1 MKKSV
6 KLIIIL
12 LLVFFVGVGSVS
24 AISTDKTV
32 EYRRTKTGK
41 ASAAGLIVTNGSSYK
56 KNHSTSMYEITGDGK
71 TFVSYCMDPHKDPA
85 NYYVL
90 GRILGS
96 DGSIGVQAYDMG
108 VLEILKHAYTQINT
122 SYSLQDIVTPE
133 SSPNRYEATLSG
145 DNLYLAASIAIRAFT
160 LGLYGWGG
168 AGRWDSVAYYG
179 VGSAHVNLGISWAAW
194 GGDIAQTIIGVTC
207 GDYSDCTKRFTNLR
221 KSSYNWYKPSYVM
234 SGYSLGNEAYDVI
247 YAAQELFYHAL
258 SAAEEVYANQGIA
271 SSTVKGS
278 VVSTE
283 MDGSR
288 TEDTVQEFHYVNI
301 EISDF
306 SEEAYVNNFNLTCT
320 NCSSSGIT
328 FDYMEYYNEANEWVS
343 LTPDVDISKVLTP
356 GENGLRNGT
365 VRIRV
370 HFTKTVLDE
379 EECEN
384 ATYNITYDYFDPS
397 IEYVGAI
404 LYAKNETDKQRM
416 LIIEKSD
423 GQANSDS
430 ISGTV
435 GCANP
440 VCETELSIPICS
452 DEEDEAISEI
462 HAPEDIKKCIL
473 DNVDDAGNS
482 YNLVEDLG
490 GVSSSN
496 EYCQVFCKED
506 YFDVIDDGI
515 QGGIKLNPQIGSG
528 EVSDEEN
535 VNCGAYFQLT
545 AHVEGKKDCY
555 TSGVNTEDKEINKEK
570 YLEDIIQAQRD
581 MIEAYDDYLNY
592 TQAKAD
598 TGTRDW
604 NCGSTCSG
612 SCGTKQEY
620 ATTVGGTTYTGY
632 EVLNVNEETGEVTGH
647 FVSGKTHYSASTG
660 KSTCSTGS
668 TSCPPC
674 GDDGCSTCCVTTSST
689 CDPGSYSDL
698 GLEGLIQD
706 AIDRMG
712 TAYERYIQIITDYN
726 ACTAGW
732 AIEFPFEQKLSF
744 YYNEYQGDD
753 AYQPYFDLLSKSD
766 LDEESLYYL
775 EAQEDTL
782 EEEYE
787 IEICTGT
794 TTGEYECEDT
804 PFTYEEM
811 NPSIQDYNYASEYG
825 EVYTDRTFTICDANG
840 CDSDTQPISDATF
853 IRKTVKKA
861 QSYITPS
868 VFYQIESNG
877 RVTVRQADYEG
888 SIIRLNKITLEELT
902 NSLPITTLATG
913 GGEFRLMLEDLGEF
927 YTPLSGSADNN
938 GRLIDFG
945 RVDGDNG
952 ENVIPGDNKDS
963 SVAEAVG
970 ESGIEKFSGDY
981 VCYYY
986 SDCRPDDCPNC
997 EFVCEDDDCHWEECP
1012 ECNFDCVGCIINLDE
1027 LQINFKPIST
1037 VTVESADRELGYN
1050 WNVNTTL
1057 AALSLLR
1064 DKAELTI
1071 SEIESENETIYTK
1084 TGDDSALDFSI
1095 RLNGDIIEYLKE
1107 YNASVEDAGGY
1118 ANDSL
1123 ECYAYTDDNGKTYAN
1138 MFCYSEVIDYLVDE
1152 YSDQI
1157 TVDNRT
1163 PEGGRSDNNNSA
1175 NSSGYWSLWEGW
1187 TESEK
1192 INGQYSVIGGP
1203 AWK

>member
-6 KLIIIL
+6 KLIIVL

-41 ASAAGLIVTNGSSYK
+41 ASAAGLIVTNGSNYK

-555 TSGVNTEDKEINKEK
+555 TSGSTDDKSINREQFI
-570 YLEDIIQAQRD
+570 EDIVAAQEM
-581 MIEAYDDYLNY
+581 MIEGYHLVMMADAADADGWQQYSSCSGDCGGCTGEEGWYKSGSFTGIQPGTATEEGYVPIEDRGDSYNIGYSPSCTNY
-592 TQAKAD
+592 
-598 TGTRDW
+598 
-604 NCGSTCSG
+604 CCSG
-612 SCGTKQEY
+612 SCGKECTC
-620 ATTVGGTTYTGY
+620 TPSGT
-632 EVLNVNEETGEVTGH
+632 
-647 FVSGKTHYSASTG
+647 
-660 KSTCSTGS
+660 CRDGS
-668 TSCPPC
+668 TQ
-674 GDDGCSTCCVTTSST
+674 GYVNGEIGRIRD
-689 CDPGSYSDL
+689 
-698 GLEGLIQD
+698 EGLGMIEQGYQD
-706 AIDRMG
+706 YIEAI
-712 TAYERYIQIITDYN
+712 TNFN

>member
-6 KLIIIL
+6 KLIIVL

-555 TSGVNTEDKEINKEK
+555 TSGSTDDKAINREQ
-570 YLEDIIQAQRD
+570 YLEDIIQAQED
-581 MIEAYDDYLNY
+581 MIDAINRYYEADAKANSYEISSSSSSCYDNTIETIVVQWDEYTQYYPLEFVNENGSTDDYTASSGTESFTDSHSHSCCGGRDSETNACLRWCCSTTTTASTKFSQWVTSWRNAR
-592 TQAKAD
+592 TQAKED
-598 TGTRDW
+598 
-604 NCGSTCSG
+604 
-612 SCGTKQEY
+612 
-620 ATTVGGTTYTGY
+620 
-632 EVLNVNEETGEVTGH
+632 
-647 FVSGKTHYSASTG
+647 F
-660 KSTCSTGS
+660 
-668 TSCPPC
+668 
-674 GDDGCSTCCVTTSST
+674 
-689 CDPGSYSDL
+689 
-698 GLEGLIQD
+698 
-706 AIDRMG
+706 DR
-712 TAYERYIQIITDYN
+712 AYERYIQIITDFN

-732 AIEFPFEQKLSF
+732 SIEFPFEQKLSF
-744 YYNEYQGDD
+744 YYNEYQGND

-804 PFTYEEM
+804 PFTSEEM

-825 EVYTDRTFTICDANG
+825 EVYTDRTYVVCSIEGG
-840 CDSDTQPISDATF
+840 CVEDIQPISDATF

>member
-1 MKKSV
+1 MKRSL
-6 KLIIIL
+6 KLLIVI
-12 LLVFFVGVGSVS
+12 LLVFFVGIGSVS
-24 AISTDKTV
+24 AISSDKTI
-32 EYRRTKTGK
+32 EYKRTKTGK
-41 ASAAGLIVTNGSSYK
+41 ANAAGLVVTNGGSYK
-56 KNHSTSMYEITGDGK
+56 KNYSTSMYEVTGDGK
-71 TFVSYCMDPHKDPA
+71 TFISYCMDPHKDA
-85 NYYVL
+85 ATYYVL

-133 SSPNRYEATLSG
+133 SSPNAYQATLTG

-179 VGSAHVNLGISWAAW
+179 VGSAHVNLGVSWSAW
-194 GGDIAQTIIGVTC
+194 GGDIAKTIIGVTC
-207 GDYSDCTKRFTNLR
+207 DGYEDCKTRFTNLR
-221 KSSYNWYKPSYVM
+221 KSSYNWYKTSYVL

-247 YAAQELFYHAL
+247 YGAQELFYHAL
-258 SAAEEVYANQGIA
+258 SAAEKVYANQGIA
-271 SSTVKGS
+271 SSAVKGE

-283 MDGSR
+283 MDGAR
-288 TEDTVQEFHYVNI
+288 TESSIQEFHFINM

-306 SEEAYVNNFNLTCT
+306 SEEAYVKNFNLTCT
-320 NCSSSGIT
+320 DCANSGIT
-328 FDYMEYYNEANEWVS
+328 YDYMEYYNEANEWVS
-343 LTPDVDISKVLTP
+343 LTPDVDISKVLKAD
-356 GENGLRNGT
+356 EKGLRNGT

-379 EECEN
+379 DDCKN
-384 ATYNITYDYFDPS
+384 ASYNITYDYFDPT

-423 GQANSDS
+423 GQADNDN
-430 ISGTV
+430 IPGTV

-440 VCETELSIPICS
+440 VCETEISIPICS

-473 DNVDDAGNS
+473 DNVDDAGNN

-490 GVSSSN
+490 GVSSDN
-496 EYCQVFCKED
+496 EYCQIFCKED
-506 YFDVIDDGI
+506 YFDVIDDGTP
-515 QGGIKLNPQIGSG
+515 GGIKLNPQIGSG

-555 TSGVNTEDKEINKEK
+555 TSGSTDDKSINREK
-570 YLEDIIQAQRD
+570 FIEDIVAAQEM
-581 MIEAYDDYLNY
+581 MIEGYHLVM
-592 TQAKAD
+592 KAD
-598 TGTRDW
+598 AADADGWQQYRSCTGY
-604 NCGSTCSG
+604 CGGCTGEEGWYKSGSFTGIQPGTATEEGYVPIEDRGDSYNIGYSPSCWESCCSG
-612 SCGTKQEY
+612 SCGKDC
-620 ATTVGGTTYTGY
+620 
-632 EVLNVNEETGEVTGH
+632 
-647 FVSGKTHYSASTG
+647 
-660 KSTCSTGS
+660 TCSPSGNCSDGS
-668 TSCPPC
+668 TQSY
-674 GDDGCSTCCVTTSST
+674 VNRQISSIRSQ
-689 CDPGSYSDL
+689 GEQMISRGY
-698 GLEGLIQD
+698 QD
-706 AIDRMG
+706 YIEAI
-712 TAYERYIQIITDYN
+712 TNFN

-732 AIEFPFEQKLSF
+732 SIEFPFEQKLS
-744 YYNEYQGDD
+744 YYYSEYQGDEEN
-753 AYQPYFDLLSKSD
+753 QPYFDLLQKSD
-766 LDEESLYYL
+766 LEDEELYYL
-775 EAQEDTL
+775 HAQEETL

-787 IEICTGT
+787 IEICLET
-794 TTGEYECEDT
+794 TTSEYECEGDS
-804 PFTYEEM
+804 FKSEEM
-811 NPSIQDYNYASEYG
+811 NPSIQDYNYAPEYD
-825 EVYTDRTFTICDANG
+825 VYTDRTFTICDESG
-840 CDSDTQPISDATF
+840 CDDDTQPISDATF

-861 QSYITPS
+861 QDYITPS
-868 VFYQIESNG
+868 VFYQIEANG
-877 RVTVRQADYEG
+877 RVVVKQSDYEG
-888 SIIRLNKITLEELT
+888 SIVKFDKTTLEELT

-913 GGEFRLMLEDLGEF
+913 GGEFRLMLEDLG
-927 YTPLSGSADNN
+927 
-938 GRLIDFG
+938 G
-945 RVDGDNG
+945 RVEGSYG
-952 ENVIPGDNKDS
+952 ENVIPGDNKES
-963 SVAEAVG
+963 SVAIAVG

-997 EFVCEDDDCHWEECP
+997 EFICEEGECRWEECP

-1027 LQINFKPIST
+1027 LQLNFKPIST
-1037 VTVESADRELGYN
+1037 VTVESADRDLGYN

-1071 SEIESENETIYTK
+1071 NEIEAENETIYTK
-1084 TGDDSALDFSI
+1084 TGNDSALDFSI
-1095 RLNGDIIEYLKE
+1095 RLNGDIIEYLKD
-1107 YNASVEDAGGY
+1107 YNVTVEHAGGY

-1123 ECYAYTDDNGKTYAN
+1123 DCYAYTDESGKTFAN

-1157 TVDNRT
+1157 TVKNRT
-1163 PEGGRSDNNNSA
+1163 PEGNRSDSNNSA
-1175 NSSGYWSLWEGW
+1175 NSSGYWSLWEDW

-1192 INGQYSVIGGP
+1192 INGKYTVIGGP